1 MILDSFVAGT
11 GEGADPGTLAGLRAG
26 MALRLRPGRGRR
38 VEVVADCG
46 ARLGWLPWEDARAIP
61 DPEAA
66 TVRVTALVPS
76 LYRPRTQIRV
86 AVAA

>member
-1 MILDSFVAGT
+1 
-11 GEGADPGTLAGLRAG
+11 
-26 MALRLRPGRGRR
+26 

-46 ARLGWLPWEDARAIP
+46 ARLGWLPWEDAQAIP

-76 LYRPRTQIRV
+76 LYRPRIQIRV
-86 AVAA
+86 ALAV